1 MTDTRDHLLSILVRD
16 EPRVLTRITAL
27 FGRRGYNIKSL
38 SVGSTENPGVS
49 RMTIVVSGDRGVV
62 EQAIRQL
69 EKLHDVVRIIDHS
82 LEKYVDRE
90 LVLVKVAITP
100 ESRVEVRQ
108 IAEDFRSRI
117 VDVGRHALTLHDERE
132 QREHLSQREAEHG
145 HAGNRRNEVP
155 DAALIHDGDLTHAQ
169 GRSRAR
175 STRQEGERPLQAGCD
190 RHQREDAEHDAPERV
205 GIDTAEAPRSD
216 SDAREQGRQ
225 EQCRPPDMIE

>member
-1 MTDTRDHLLSILVRD
+1 MTEVRDHLLSILVRD

-27 FGRRGYNIKSL
+27 FGRRGYNIRSL
-38 SVGSTENPGVS
+38 SVGSTEHPGVS

-100 ESRVEVRQ
+100 ENRVEVRQ

-117 VDVGRHALTLHDERE
+117 VDVGRHALTFEVTGDEGKLTAFIEQMRPFGILETMRTGRIALTRGSNADIPGHVYHGETQALKPAVQIEQPRE
-132 QREHLSQREAEHG
+132 ERAR
-145 HAGNRRNEVP
+145 EVP
-155 DAALIHDGDLTHAQ
+155 NLF
-169 GRSRAR
+169 
-175 STRQEGERPLQAGCD
+175 
-190 RHQREDAEHDAPERV
+190 
-205 GIDTAEAPRSD
+205 
-216 SDAREQGRQ
+216 
-225 EQCRPPDMIE
+225 